1 MTAMSKPELYG
12 EFQRFLQGLGEDNSD
27 QRRNLRRNLSA
38 AIREELTDRQAQLV
52 RMYYGE
58 GMKMPAIARELG
70 LNVSTVSRTLSRARA
85 RLRRCVRYG
94 AAELLRPE
102 E

>member
-1 MTAMSKPELYG
+1 MSSTFNPELYG
-12 EFQRFLQGLGEDNSD
+12 EFQRFIQGMGEDNSD
-27 QRRNLRRNLSA
+27 QRRRLRRNLA
-38 AIREELTDRQAQLV
+38 AAVREELTDRQAQLI

-70 LNVSTVSRTLSRARA
+70 LNVSTVSRTLTRARS
-85 RLRRCVRYG
+85 RLRRCLRYG

>member
-1 MTAMSKPELYG
+1 MSNTFNPELYG
-12 EFQRFLQGLGEDNSD
+12 EFQRFIQGLGEDNSD
-27 QRRNLRRNLSA
+27 QRRRLRRNMAA
-38 AIREELTDRQAQLV
+38 AIREELTERQAQMV
-52 RMYYGE
+52 RMYYGS

-70 LNVSTVSRTLSRARA
+70 VNVSTVSRTLSRARV
-85 RLRRCVRYG
+85 RLRRCIRYG